1 MTETCAECDGD
12 GRADGTGV
20 DGAPCEWCDGTG
32 EVADEMLPPPAPPE
46 TFTVHVI
53 RDGDIYE
60 HPNVVTFE
68 PTDTHYRFITREGIR
83 GIIPYGPN
91 LYAIEVVPDG

>member
-1 MTETCAECDGD
+1 MEPCAECG
-12 GRADGTGV
+12 GRGSLVCDEGNFTLC
-20 DGAPCEWCDGTG
+20 DWCDGTG

-60 HPNVVTFE
+60 HPNVVSFE
-68 PTDTHYRFITREGIR
+68 PADTHYRFVTREGIR
-83 GIIPYGPN
+83 GIIPYSPSI
-91 LYAIEVVPDG
+91 YAIEVVPDG